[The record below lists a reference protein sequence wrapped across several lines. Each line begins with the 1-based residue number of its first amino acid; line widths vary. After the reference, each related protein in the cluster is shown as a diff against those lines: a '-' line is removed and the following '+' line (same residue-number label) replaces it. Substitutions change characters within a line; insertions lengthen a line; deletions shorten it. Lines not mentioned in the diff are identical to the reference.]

1 MSCKA
6 GNKNH
11 KARCQQYKSEG
22 RRELNKKKKAARHEK
37 RMQRFA
43 ERRESGKCYQ
53 YDKKRTEKK
62 IKDRVPIG
70 TNLGSNKRTD
80 VAEWDSISAKLNKI
94 YEEEKKKAQVAAAAK
109 SKKDDG
115 QEG

>member
-1 MSCKA
+1 MSCKM
-6 GNKNH
+6 GNKAH
-11 KARCQQYKSEG
+11 KERCKQYKAEG
-22 RRELNKKKKAARHEK
+22 RRELNKKKKQARHEK

>member
-1 MSCKA
+1 MSCKS
-6 GNKNH
+6 GNKAH
-11 KARCQQYKSEG
+11 KERCKQYKAEG

>member
-1 MSCKA
+1 MAKV
-6 GNKNH
+6 GNKNN
-11 KARCQQYKSEG
+11 KERCKQYKAEG

-94 YEEEKKKAQVAAAAK
+94 YEEEKKKAQVAAGAK

>member
-6 GNKNH
+6 GNKSH
-11 KARCQQYKSEG
+11 KERCKQYKAEG

-43 ERRESGKCYQ
+43 ERRESCKCYQ
-53 YDKKRTEKK
+53 YDKRKTEKK

-70 TNLGSNKRTD
+70 TNLGSNKWTE
-80 VAEWDSISAKLNKI
+80 VAEWDSISAKLDKI
-94 YEEEKKKAQVAAAAK
+94 YEQEKKKAQAAAAAR
-109 SKKDDG
+109 SKKDER
-115 QEG
+115 QEE